1 MQKIFY
7 ATLAILV
14 GGAVGQSLLAWWSL
28 PVLAAL
34 IALIFRMRPRP
45 ALLGGFL
52 GGLLLWGGYA
62 AILNVQNDGIL
73 SVRIGELFG
82 GLSGGMLVFIT
93 GLFGAI
99 FAALGAGTGSL
110 ATREVSEN
118 S

>member
-1 MQKIFY
+1 MQKTFS
-7 ATLAILV
+7 AALAILV

-52 GGLLLWGGYA
+52 GGLFLWGGYA

-73 SVRIGELFG
+73 SARIGTLFG
-82 GLSGGMLVFIT
+82 GLSGGLLVLIT
-93 GLFGAI
+93 GLFGAV
-99 FAALGAGTGSL
+99 FAALGAWTGAL
-110 ATREVSEN
+110 AREGQRD
-118 S
+118 

>member
-1 MQKIFY
+1 MQKIIS
-7 ATLAILV
+7 AALAILV

-45 ALLGGFL
+45 ALIGGFL

-73 SVRIGELFG
+73 SARIGALFG
-82 GLSGGMLVFIT
+82 GVSGILLVFIT
-93 GLFGAI
+93 GFFGAV
-99 FAALGAGTGSL
+99 FAALGAWTGSL
-110 ATREVSEN
+110 VREKE
-118 S
+118 